1 MATFQVSKPVN
12 KDGLLLPAYFRQLFG
27 CTWDIFYGLLVITSI
42 ILANWCAVDQNY
54 YLLVLTM
61 YIDFC
66 IICDICMSMF
76 IRFFQTVQVVAVN
89 RNIEAVFIAC
99 RNIFGLWLDFTSCI
113 PYISLMLTTTR
124 LFCINAYTTV
134 CLLRMGRLFTPRR
147 MSLDQG
153 KWSWI
158 YHYLSKYIFF
168 LCTLNCQFQHRYAR
182 KSLHRNPQENEP
194 RTQHA
199 NVIEGI
205 RKSNESRRKE
215 WFEKTKNFVIT
226 LFSFNVK
233 FVLHNFFCNISFMS

>member
-1 MATFQVSKPVN
+1 MRSNVSSNSNKKQQHFLRQMATFQVSKPVN
-12 KDGLLLPAYFRQLFG
+12 QDGLLLPAYFRQLFG

-54 YLLVLTM
+54 YLLLLTM

-147 MSLDQG
+147 MSLDQDMQG
-153 KWSWI
+153 KV
-158 YHYLSKYIFF
+158 F
-168 LCTLNCQFQHRYAR
+168 T
-182 KSLHRNPQENEP
+182 E
-194 RTQHA
+194 
-199 NVIEGI
+199 I
-205 RKSNESRRKE
+205 RKKMNQERNMQMSLREFENQWNLAVKSGSKKRK
-215 WFEKTKNFVIT
+215 T
-226 LFSFNVK
+226 S
-233 FVLHNFFCNISFMS
+233 